1 MLLVCSMCS
10 NARLDD
16 RGCYHMLLNLCRWS
30 RILMH
35 GMMANGATRCS
46 GMFVDVVG
54 CSQMSVSGISVDALE
69 CL

>member
-1 MLLVCSMCS
+1 
-10 NARLDD
+10 
-16 RGCYHMLLNLCRWS
+16 
-30 RILMH
+30 MH